1 MGGVNLEILDCTLR
15 DGNHAISGGF
25 KPEMAA
31 HIIGGLLDAG
41 VEVIEF
47 GRASG
52 IGSKAGNITDEKY
65 LAAATPYLGR
75 GEIGMF
81 YRPELFGDCQY
92 QLASESKLAFLRVGT
107 HAGSVENSAKTLSS
121 IRKMGIKARYSLI
134 QAHML
139 SPSEIAES
147 GRKVESY
154 GAQSINFKI
163 GLHSEPKDTW
173 NNFWHAVVF
182 SAMSS

>member
-139 SPSEIAES
+139 SPAEIAES

-182 SAMSS
+182 SAMFS